1 MKCPVC
7 GKEAKAHIYYCAKCV
22 VYVHEK
28 CMWQPLIVKDEAESM
43 VSRD

>member
-7 GKEAKAHIYYCAKCV
+7 GKEARAHIYYFAKCA

-28 CMWQPLIVKDEAESM
+28 CWQKHVAQAYKD
-43 VSRD
+43 